1 MTQQKLLLLDGHS
14 LAYRAFYG
22 LPYENFTTSSGQV
35 TNAVYGFTSMFINL
49 MKEEKPTHV
58 AVAFDVSRVTFR
70 TEVFPEY
77 KATRAATPAEFKGQV
92 ELIRDVLTA
101 LNVKSIA
108 IPGFE
113 ADDIIAT
120 LKSQADTHH
129 MEIVISTGDRDSF
142 QLIDDH
148 TTVLYPR
155 KGVSDLV
162 RMTPDALEEKYGLTP
177 HQYPDYAALRGD
189 PSDNLPG
196 IPGVGEKTAAKWI
209 QEFGSLS
216 QLLEARQ
223 SIPGKVGLALQEAYE
238 QVKLNRELTALR
250 HDVPLEYTIGDLIQ
264 LPAPSAPVHELFD
277 VLEFKALRE
286 RVKPLLLSG
295 EKVEESL
302 QPELLRE
309 SVELMGSAIAVR
321 GERIARASG
330 SGTTVITEVGTI
342 DEFKTWLADEAEKK
356 IAHNAKSL
364 MHALRTYDINGIYRD
379 TAISAYLVNPGQKV
393 EDLSEL
399 CERYLGYPVDT
410 GSDEL
415 ALDLDGT
422 DGPLIAEAEAVLA
435 LARVLE
441 PEILRAGLSDVEN
454 SVEMPL
460 TALLF
465 RMEATGIAVSRP
477 ALAELSRTFAGI
489 AQHATEEGAVI
500 VGHDINLASPKQLQ
514 VVLFEELGLP
524 KTKKNK
530 TGFTTDSDAID
541 WLRTQSQHP
550 FLDVIRTH
558 RDFSKLKSIVEGLER
573 AIADDGRIHTTLAQ
587 TVTATGRLSSVD
599 PNLQNIPVR
608 TEEGRRIRAA
618 FVAGAGFESLLT
630 ADYSQI
636 EMRIMAHLSQDAGL
650 IAAFASGEDLHT
662 TVACQVFS
670 VDATAV
676 TPEMRR
682 QIKAMSYGLA
692 YGLSAYGLAGQL
704 GITDAEART
713 LMETYFE
720 RFGGVR
726 DYLKA
731 IVVEARKK
739 GYTETLLGR
748 KRFLP
753 DLASD
758 NRQRREMA
766 ERMALNAPIQGTA
779 ADIVKLAMLAVD
791 QEITVAKLKSR
802 LLLQVHDEL
811 IIEVAPGEVEKVQE
825 IVIREMENAYPLDVT
840 LDVNVGIG
848 TNWDE
853 GAH

>member
-1 MTQQKLLLLDGHS
+1 MTRQKLLLLDGHS

-22 LPYENFTTSSGQV
+22 LPPENFTTSSGQV
-35 TNAVYGFTSMFINL
+35 TNAVYGFTTMFINL
-49 MKEEKPTHV
+49 MKDEKPTHV

-101 LNVKSIA
+101 LNVKSLA

-120 LKSQADTHH
+120 LKVQADTHE
-129 MEIVISTGDRDSF
+129 MDIVISTGDRDSF

-162 RMTPDALEEKYGLTP
+162 RMTPAALEEKYGLTP
-177 HQYPDYAALRGD
+177 LQYPDYAALRGD

-209 QEFGSLS
+209 QEYGSLS
-216 QLLEARQ
+216 KLLESREQ
-223 SIPGKVGLALQEAYE
+223 VPGKVGIALREAYE
-238 QVKLNRELTALR
+238 QVRLNRDLTALR
-250 HDVPLEYTIGDLIQ
+250 HDVPLEYSIVDLLQ
-264 LPAPSAPVHELFD
+264 KPAESTPVHEIFD
-277 VLEFKALRE
+277 LLEFKALRE
-286 RVKPLLLSG
+286 RVKPLLIVG
-295 EKVEESL
+295 EQILETSR
-302 QPELLRE
+302 PISTRT
-309 SVELMGSAIAVR
+309 SVDLVGSAIAVR
-321 GERIARASG
+321 GERMARTSNVG
-330 SGTTVITEVGTI
+330 TEVGTLA
-342 DEFKTWLADEAEKK
+342 EFKEWLSDESEKK

-364 MHALRTYDINGIYRD
+364 MHALHGYDISGVYRD
-379 TAISAYLVNPGQKV
+379 TAISAYLVNPGQRV

-399 CERYLGYPVDT
+399 CERYLGYPVET
-410 GSDEL
+410 ESDEL

-435 LARVLE
+435 LAKVLE
-441 PEILRAGLSDVEN
+441 PEIERAGLAELDN
-454 SVEMPL
+454 TLEMPL
-460 TALLF
+460 TALLY
-465 RMEATGIAVSRP
+465 RMESVGVAVSHQL
-477 ALAELSRTFAGI
+477 LAELSGNFAGI
-489 AQHATEEGAVI
+489 AQRASEEGASM
-500 VGHDINLASPKQLQ
+500 VGHEVNLASPKQLQ
-514 VVLFEELGLP
+514 VVLFDELNLP

-550 FLDVIRTH
+550 FLEIIRTH

-608 TEEGRRIRAA
+608 TEEGRKIRAA
-618 FVAGAGFESLLT
+618 FIAGEGFESLLT

-636 EMRIMAHLSQDAGL
+636 EMRIMAHLSKDVGL

-670 VDATAV
+670 VDASAV

-704 GITDAEART
+704 GISDGDARN
-713 LMETYFE
+713 LMENYFE

-726 DYLKA
+726 DYLREV
-731 IVVEARKK
+731 VVEARKK

-791 QEITVAKLKSR
+791 RELSAAKLKSR

-811 IIEVAPGEVEKVQE
+811 IIEVAPGEVDGVRE
-825 IVIREMENAYPLDVT
+825 IVTREMEGAYLLDVT
-840 LDVNVGIG
+840 LDVNVGVG
-848 TNWDE
+848 KNWDE

>member
-1 MTQQKLLLLDGHS
+1 MTRQKLLLLDGHS

-22 LPYENFTTSSGQV
+22 LPPENFTTSSGQV
-35 TNAVYGFTSMFINL
+35 TNAVYGFTTMFINL
-49 MKEEKPTHV
+49 MKDEKPTHV

-101 LNVKSIA
+101 LNVKSLA

-120 LKSQADTHH
+120 LKVQADAHQ
-129 MEIVISTGDRDSF
+129 MDIVISTGDRDSF

-162 RMTPDALEEKYGLTP
+162 RMTPAALEEKYGLTP
-177 HQYPDYAALRGD
+177 LQYPDYAALRGD

-209 QEFGSLS
+209 QEYGSLS
-216 QLLEARQ
+216 KLLESREQ
-223 SIPGKVGLALQEAYE
+223 VPGKVGIALREAYE
-238 QVKLNRELTALR
+238 QVRLNRDLTALR
-250 HDVPLEYTIGDLIQ
+250 HDVPLEYSIVDLLQ
-264 LPAPSAPVHELFD
+264 KPAESTPVHEIFD
-277 VLEFKALRE
+277 LLEFKALRE
-286 RVKPLLLSG
+286 RVKPLLIVG
-295 EKVEESL
+295 EQILETSRL
-302 QPELLRE
+302 ISTRT
-309 SVELMGSAIAVR
+309 SVDLVGSAIAVR
-321 GERIARASG
+321 GERMARTSNAG
-330 SGTTVITEVGTI
+330 TEVGTLA
-342 DEFKTWLADEAEKK
+342 EFKEWLSNESEKK

-364 MHALRTYDINGIYRD
+364 MHTLHGYDISGVYRD

-399 CERYLGYPVDT
+399 CERYLGYPVET
-410 GSDEL
+410 ESDEL

-435 LARVLE
+435 LAKVLE
-441 PEILRAGLSDVEN
+441 PEIERAGLTELDN
-454 SVEMPL
+454 TLEMPL
-460 TALLF
+460 TALLY
-465 RMEATGIAVSRP
+465 RMESVGVAVSRQL
-477 ALAELSRTFAGI
+477 LAELSGNFASI
-489 AQHATEEGAVI
+489 AQRASEDGASM
-500 VGHDINLASPKQLQ
+500 VGHEVNLASPKQLQ
-514 VVLFEELGLP
+514 VVLFDELNLP

-550 FLDVIRTH
+550 FLEIIRNH

-608 TEEGRRIRAA
+608 TEEGRKIRAA
-618 FVAGAGFESLLT
+618 FIAGEGFESLLT

-636 EMRIMAHLSQDAGL
+636 EMRIMAHLSKDAGL

-704 GITDAEART
+704 GISDGDARN
-713 LMETYFE
+713 LMENYFE

-726 DYLKA
+726 DYLREV
-731 IVVEARKK
+731 VVEARKK

-791 QEITVAKLKSR
+791 RELSAAKLRSR

-811 IIEVAPGEVEKVQE
+811 IIEVAPGEVDRVRE
-825 IVIREMENAYPLDVT
+825 IVTREMEGAYLLDVT

-848 TNWDE
+848 KNWDE

>member
-1 MTQQKLLLLDGHS
+1 VTRQKLLLLDGHS

-22 LPYENFTTSSGQV
+22 LPPENFTTSSGQV
-35 TNAVYGFTSMFINL
+35 TNAVYGFTTMFINL
-49 MKEEKPTHV
+49 MKDEQPTHV
-58 AVAFDVSRVTFR
+58 AVAFDLSRVTFR
-70 TEVFPEY
+70 TELFPEY
-77 KATRAATPAEFKGQV
+77 KATRAASPAEFKGQV

-101 LNVKSIA
+101 LNVKSLA

-120 LKSQADTHH
+120 LKVQADGHE

-162 RMTPDALEEKYGLTP
+162 RMTPAALEEKYGLTP
-177 HQYPDYAALRGD
+177 LQYPDYAALRGD

-209 QEFGSLS
+209 QEYGSLS
-216 QLLEARQ
+216 KLLESREQ
-223 SIPGKVGLALQEAYE
+223 VPGKVGIALREAYE
-238 QVKLNRELTALR
+238 QVRLNRDLTALR
-250 HDVPLEYTIGDLIQ
+250 HDVPLEYTIEDLLQ
-264 LPAPSAPVHELFD
+264 LPADSTQIHELFD
-277 VLEFKALRE
+277 LLEFKALRE
-286 RVKPLLLSG
+286 RVKPLLIVG
-295 EKVEESL
+295 ELTSENARSIST
-302 QPELLRE
+302 RT
-309 SVELMGSAIAVR
+309 SVELAGSAIAVR
-321 GERIARASG
+321 GERMARTSTAG
-330 SGTTVITEVGTI
+330 TEVGTVA
-342 DEFKTWLADEAEKK
+342 EFKGWLSDESEKK

-364 MHALRTYDINGIYRD
+364 MHALHGFDIGGVYRD

-399 CERYLGYPVDT
+399 CERYLGYPVET
-410 GSDEL
+410 ESDEL

-435 LARVLE
+435 LAMVLE
-441 PEILRAGLSDVEN
+441 PEIERAGLAELDN
-454 SVEMPL
+454 TLEMPL
-460 TALLF
+460 TALLY
-465 RMEATGIAVSRP
+465 RMESVGIAVSRQQ
-477 ALAELSRTFAGI
+477 LAELSSNFAGI
-489 AQHATEEGAVI
+489 AQQASEEGSSM
-500 VGHDINLASPKQLQ
+500 VGHEVNLASPKQLQ
-514 VVLFEELGLP
+514 VVLFDELNLP

-550 FLDVIRTH
+550 FLEIIRTH

-608 TEEGRRIRAA
+608 TEEGRKIRAA
-618 FVAGAGFESLLT
+618 FIAGKGFEVLLT

-636 EMRIMAHLSQDAGL
+636 EMRIMAHLSKDAGL

-670 VDATAV
+670 VEASAV

-704 GITDAEART
+704 GISDGDARN
-713 LMETYFE
+713 LMENYFE

-726 DYLKA
+726 DYLREV
-731 IVVEARKK
+731 VVEARKK

-791 QEITVAKLKSR
+791 RELSASKLKSR

-811 IIEVAPGEVEKVQE
+811 IIEVAPGEVDRVRE
-825 IVIREMENAYPLDVT
+825 IVTREMEGAYLLDVT

-848 TNWDE
+848 KNWDE

>member
-1 MTQQKLLLLDGHS
+1 MTRQKLLLLDGHS

-22 LPYENFTTSSGQV
+22 LPSENFTTSSGQV
-35 TNAVYGFTSMFINL
+35 TNAVYGFTTMFINL
-49 MKEEKPTHV
+49 MKDEKPTHV

-101 LNVKSIA
+101 LNVKSLA

-120 LKSQADTHH
+120 LKVQADAHE
-129 MEIVISTGDRDSF
+129 MDIVISTGDRDSF

-162 RMTPDALEEKYGLTP
+162 RMTPAALEEKYGLTP
-177 HQYPDYAALRGD
+177 LQYPDYAALRGD

-209 QEFGSLS
+209 QEYGSLS
-216 QLLEARQ
+216 KLLESREQ
-223 SIPGKVGLALQEAYE
+223 VPGKVGIALRDAYE
-238 QVKLNRELTALR
+238 QVRLNRDLTALR
-250 HDVPLEYTIGDLIQ
+250 HDVPLEYSIEDLLQ
-264 LPAPSAPVHELFD
+264 LPAESTPVHELFD
-277 VLEFKALRE
+277 LLEFKALRE
-286 RVKPLLLSG
+286 RVKPLLIVG
-295 EKVEESL
+295 EQILETSR
-302 QPELLRE
+302 PISTRT
-309 SVELMGSAIAVR
+309 SVELVGSAIAVR
-321 GERIARASG
+321 GERMARISNAG
-330 SGTTVITEVGTI
+330 TEVGTLA
-342 DEFKTWLADEAEKK
+342 EFKGWLSDESEKK

-364 MHALRTYDINGIYRD
+364 MHALHGYDISGVYRD
-379 TAISAYLVNPGQKV
+379 TAISAYLVNPGQRV

-399 CERYLGYPVDT
+399 CERYLGYPVET
-410 GSDEL
+410 ESDEL

-435 LARVLE
+435 LAKVLE
-441 PEILRAGLSDVEN
+441 PEIERAGLAELDN
-454 SVEMPL
+454 TLEMPL
-460 TALLF
+460 TALLY
-465 RMEATGIAVSRP
+465 RMESVGVAVSRQL
-477 ALAELSRTFAGI
+477 LAELSSNFAGI
-489 AQHATEEGAVI
+489 AQRASEEGASM
-500 VGHDINLASPKQLQ
+500 VGHEVNLASPKQLQ
-514 VVLFEELGLP
+514 VVLFDELNLP

-550 FLDVIRTH
+550 FLEIIRTH

-618 FVAGAGFESLLT
+618 FIAGEGFESLLT

-636 EMRIMAHLSQDAGL
+636 EMRIMAHLSKDAGL

-670 VDATAV
+670 VDASAV

-704 GITDAEART
+704 GISDGDARN
-713 LMETYFE
+713 LMENYFE

-726 DYLKA
+726 DYLREV
-731 IVVEARKK
+731 VVEARKK

-791 QEITVAKLKSR
+791 RELSAAKLRSR

-811 IIEVAPGEVEKVQE
+811 IIEVAPGEVDRVRE
-825 IVIREMENAYPLDVT
+825 IVTREMEGAYLLDVT
-840 LDVNVGIG
+840 LDVNVGVG
-848 TNWDE
+848 KNWDE